1 MNFKHLLGGALL
13 AGALVVGLLL
23 GYLLPILSPKPAGP
37 AWNTSSLLV
46 QVQALSELTTVK
58 YVLEKVVILED
69 VKWYGGNRV
78 ILLAHGVVKA
88 GVDLS
93 QLKPGDIEI
102 RGKELSITLPRAQ
115 ISDVY
120 LDEKLS
126 QVVEHSSGLIR
137 KLDSGL
143 EREARIRAV
152 EDIRRAARNQGIAG
166 EAATNAARHLTL
178 LFQQLGFERVSVH
191 SSPP

>member
-1 MNFKHLLGGALL
+1 MSFKQILGGALL

-23 GYLLPILSPKPAGP
+23 GYLLPIFSPKPATP
-37 AWNTSSLLV
+37 AWNTSTLLV
-46 QVQALSELTTVK
+46 RVQGLSELSTVK

-102 RGKELSITLPRAQ
+102 RGKELSINLPRAQ

-120 LDEKLS
+120 LDESLS

-137 KLDSGL
+137 RLDSAL
-143 EREARIRAV
+143 EREARIRAI
-152 EDIRRAARNQGIAG
+152 EDIRRAARNQGIAS
-166 EAATNAARHLTL
+166 EAAANAARHLTL
-178 LFQQLGFERVSVH
+178 LFQQLGFERVTVQTN
-191 SSPP
+191 P